1 MAAID
6 VALEDTAE
14 DGDPRD
20 QLTRSPN
27 DASDVAALATCLHDV
42 LDGDDERV
50 DAVRRQFEEDLGV
63 YSVGEARELFRGERL
78 ITERKARVRARD
90 VGRRCPRA
98 VPRTTGNFANGVLK
112 DNVSFIAEDFQL
124 SPLRAAM
131 ALRGNVP
138 GLTVSDAKSLL
149 FKIKTA

>member
-27 DASDVAALATCLHDV
+27 DASDVAAVATCLHDV
-42 LDGDDERV
+42 LDVDDERV

-63 YSVGEARELFRGERL
+63 YSVGEAWELF
-78 ITERKARVRARD
+78 
-90 VGRRCPRA
+90 
-98 VPRTTGNFANGVLK
+98 
-112 DNVSFIAEDFQL
+112 Q
-124 SPLRAAM
+124 
-131 ALRGNVP
+131 GNVP

-149 FKIKTA
+149 FKIKTASEGAVEDQGHRDAETGTVEDAAELWSR